1 MFFKILF
8 FELRY
13 WLRQPMMYIF
23 LFINALLIFGA
34 TSSESVTVGGSIG
47 NVHKNAPYV
56 VENFYAV
63 ISLISLLMVTAFLNV
78 AAARDFTYN
87 TSQIIFTTPLSKFG
101 FLMGRFWGAT
111 AIAIVPFLGVSIG
124 NILGAAMPWLDP
136 ERVGVTYLTAHLTGL
151 YVFIIPNV
159 IFCGAFIFAI
169 ATLTRSTI
177 YSFIGTILLL
187 VGYGIANGLIRD
199 LRNEYLGT
207 LIDPFGIRT
216 FSIATKYWTVEDKN
230 TMSLGLTG
238 IMLVKPERTCF
249 HIPTGFK
256 NRLHSA
262 IQSFKGSYRT
272 ISVMLF
278 VLWVATAGFVFYN
291 TKIENHFN
299 TPHTTER
306 LTSEY
311 EKKYKKFEN
320 TNQPR
325 LQ

>member
-272 ISVMLF
+272 NFSDAVCFMGGHSRFRFL
-278 VLWVATAGFVFYN
+278 
-291 TKIENHFN
+291 
-299 TPHTTER
+299 
-306 LTSEY
+306 
-311 EKKYKKFEN
+311 
-320 TNQPR
+320 
-325 LQ
+325 